1 MFVLRVTGKTYTSK
15 GQTVRTETEDEI
27 KSGLIGNAQ
36 EREDA
41 FTMAYARY
49 AKPLAAFIRESVA
62 PTLDSD
68 EVATAVSKTF
78 CALAK
83 YIAQGKFR
91 SVGALSTLLFS
102 IARRKG
108 YDQLR
113 IKTSLKRRHDAD
125 TGFDGEEI
133 NDGGM
138 CDEDF
143 AVRVTQRLVMAP
155 KIRELWRT
163 AADSCE
169 ANEIIRQ
176 FRLWISTLPRV
187 QRKVAQVIL
196 KHMGDISDPEIC
208 DEIATN
214 DERPTVASVKSAR
227 KQISQ
232 KFASLI
238 QKNERN

>member
-1 MFVLRVTGKTYTSK
+1 M
-15 GQTVRTETEDEI
+15 RTETEEEI

-41 FTMAYARY
+41 FTKACARY
-49 AKPLAAFIRESVA
+49 AKPLAAFIRESIA

-83 YIAQGKFR
+83 YIAQGKFK

-102 IARRKG
+102 IARLKA
-108 YDQLR
+108 YDLLR
-113 IKTSLKRRHDAD
+113 SKTSLKRQSGAD
-125 TGFDGEEI
+125 CAIDGEESCD
-133 NDGGM
+133 DGM
-138 CDEDF
+138 SDEDF
-143 AVRVTQRLVMAP
+143 AVCVTQRLVAAP

-163 AADSCE
+163 AADNCE

-187 QRKVAQVIL
+187 QRKVAQAL
-196 KHMGDISDPEIC
+196 LRHMGDISDPEIC
-208 DEIATN
+208 EEIATN

-238 QKNERN
+238 QNHERN